1 VHIVVEFA
9 LVLHIGLEQ
18 AVVGIL
24 EVGTGIGCL
33 FVVGCILQVDKL
45 LWYCIPCTL
54 LLM

>member
-1 VHIVVEFA
+1 MVEIA
-9 LVLHIGLEQ
+9 LVRHTGLEQ

-33 FVVGCILQVDKL
+33 FVVGCILKVDKL
-45 LWYCIPCTL
+45 LSYCIPCTL